1 MMDAKRTRFSP
12 SVVQAKALYAG
23 LSALV
28 KLANRRK
35 NERTKFFCEAILR
48 MWAQLGQQLKTVGPR
63 TSEGVALLQNAEPN
77 LRHLYLDIV
86 WYSTEPY
93 GNHEH
98 KRVYSWRQGAIGPLN
113 ELINF
118 AGAVLRELAVTRYP
132 FPEPVFFQVREYRHD
147 NVRILPHLEAERTPL
162 DVVKKVYWRAGYK
175 GSAKRPTYLLSHPTL
190 PEMDFVDMIRAHVIE
205 LCRQCF
211 IYNVPSAD
219 AHGYIRFLV
228 HRLKPFLDWVYTG
241 ERTGRKDFWPDA
253 DKELRRLA
261 REIRTLYGSNIGKR
275 KRATEMLDEALLP
288 QNACWLKTKATEV
301 ISATDDEEA
310 KKQCARIA
318 KMIDQAII
326 VDRDVTKLMGKMT
339 TLIQKEGNDWHRVL
353 FSGLHHPPSVRSV
366 VFSGDTML
374 EKPGHIIVVAEL
386 PLVTPQG
393 GGQVDLAFFV
403 RRRVSGGAIWTPVTV
418 LELKTRTSISFN
430 FYSQESKSK
439 RDMLP
444 VPYLWKTTLSEK
456 EWNEA
461 VGSILPNTTLNQSD
475 TYERGLLREYY
486 ALVPEDSA
494 PPEFLQKGVILID
507 THQSQ
512 SRVLRAFEELIDY
525 LKANLQSPES
535 KASGWV
541 WYAPEA

>member
-1 MMDAKRTRFSP
+1 MDAKRTRFSP

-326 VDRDVTKLMGKMT
+326 VDERRYETHGQDDDPYSERGKR
-339 TLIQKEGNDWHRVL
+339 LAQGPILGA
-353 FSGLHHPPSVRSV
+353 SPSTVGQVRSLLRRHDAGETR
-366 VFSGDTML
+366 SY
-374 EKPGHIIVVAEL
+374 HS
-386 PLVTPQG
+386 G
-393 GGQVDLAFFV
+393 GGASACDTT
-403 RRRVSGGAIWTPVTV
+403 RWWSGRPRILRQEESLWGGHMDTCDGSGAQDENIHQFQFLFTG
-418 LELKTRTSISFN
+418 E
-430 FYSQESKSK
+430 QEQTGHAACS
-439 RDMLP
+439 
-444 VPYLWKTTLSEK
+444 
-456 EWNEA
+456 
-461 VGSILPNTTLNQSD
+461 
-475 TYERGLLREYY
+475 LLM
-486 ALVPEDSA
+486 EDN
-494 PPEFLQKGVILID
+494 PQ
-507 THQSQ
+507 
-512 SRVLRAFEELIDY
+512 
-525 LKANLQSPES
+525 
-535 KASGWV
+535 
-541 WYAPEA
+541 